1 MILFRAVS
9 RIEIQP
15 FFSLIPYFG
24 CQGQCLGMKLPDNLH
39 KRVAFVTLPED
50 HSELPGGV
58 SAKPYKACNSAA
70 FRLFFDVP
78 FFKVTEWM

>member
-9 RIEIQP
+9 RIEIQL

-24 CQGQCLGMKLPDNLH
+24 CQGQCLGMKLPGNLH
-39 KRVAFVTLPED
+39 KRVTFGTLPEER
-50 HSELPGGV
+50 SELPGGV
-58 SAKPYKACNSAA
+58 SAKPYKARNSAA
-70 FRLFFDVP
+70 FRLFLGIP